1 MASNPWEILDGINNR
16 PSIGDL
22 YAGARQ
28 RRIAELMMARRF
40 EQEDRERAIQ
50 DEERQAIADAATPAP
65 SQPAPRPGVEV
76 KRAIASRF
84 SRLSDLTGAAPANVG
99 QPTLADYAT
108 ASPAAAPTQTIDE
121 YGRKAMVASL
131 GQAGYERWKQKHGI
145 TEIGAAQSA
154 PAASAPLSR
163 AAPSPASGPVSQWG
177 EESQGAGISPPDN
190 LIPEGVGIAEA
201 ASQPSAAPS
210 GIGLNPAGLQRLQRV
225 NPKLAF
231 SLAKMDADQ
240 RTAAYKAIEEQVAL
254 ESRVI
259 GAVRAAPE
267 AEQQAVYA
275 NIRNYL
281 GAKGITNL
289 PEQWDPDM
297 AETHQRMG
305 LTAMQAFQDDRAERR
320 LTQDIADDEA
330 DNARA
335 DRNTDSLV
343 EDRVSRRG
351 LVARGQDL
359 MDARGRRGQNM
370 ASSDRQ
376 RGQNMTSADR
386 RYATDRSGARKRPV
400 TSETIPTIRSAAE
413 RDKLPKGA
421 LYRAPDGT
429 INRKN

>member
-1 MASNPWEILDGINNR
+1 
-16 PSIGDL
+16 
-22 YAGARQ
+22 
-28 RRIAELMMARRF
+28 
-40 EQEDRERAIQ
+40 
-50 DEERQAIADAATPAP
+50 
-65 SQPAPRPGVEV
+65 
-76 KRAIASRF
+76 
-84 SRLSDLTGAAPANVG
+84 
-99 QPTLADYAT
+99 
-108 ASPAAAPTQTIDE
+108 
-121 YGRKAMVASL
+121 
-131 GQAGYERWKQKHGI
+131 
-145 TEIGAAQSA
+145 
-154 PAASAPLSR
+154 
-163 AAPSPASGPVSQWG
+163 
-177 EESQGAGISPPDN
+177 
-190 LIPEGVGIAEA
+190 
-201 ASQPSAAPS
+201 
-210 GIGLNPAGLQRLQRV
+210 
-225 NPKLAF
+225 
-231 SLAKMDADQ
+231 MDADQ

-289 PEQWDPDM
+289 PEQWDPGM

>member
-28 RRIAELMMARRF
+28 RRIAELMMARRV

-108 ASPAAAPTQTIDE
+108 AS
-121 YGRKAMVASL
+121 
-131 GQAGYERWKQKHGI
+131 
-145 TEIGAAQSA
+145 

-289 PEQWDPDM
+289 PEQWDPGM